1 MVLANP
7 SGVSVVN
14 HAVRDEVI
22 ARAAAKGTS
31 RAVVEALLDDAPE
44 PWWESTSVAGL
55 ATDIVL
61 LAPGLATD
69 EVRIRIVSGISDW
82 ELSVVA
88 ADRPGLLATTAG
100 VLAEHGLSID
110 DARIATW
117 TGHRLGLQRLRVSAR
132 TLPSSGEPDFPFV
145 GQALRAALA
154 VDRVRADATAFPDGC
169 AVRSVVAM
177 GHGRWRVEVEAR
189 DEVGLLARIAAALH
203 GLGANVLA
211 ADVHSEGARALD
223 TFLVEL
229 DDEASLR
236 LLRALATSTC

>member
-7 SGVSVVN
+7 SSGSFVN

-22 ARAAAKGTS
+22 ARAVAKGTA
-31 RAVVEALLDDAPE
+31 RAAAVALLDDAPE

-55 ATDIVL
+55 ATDIGL
-61 LAPGLATD
+61 LAPGLAVN
-69 EVRIRIVSGISDW
+69 EVRIRIVSGLSDW

-88 ADRPGLLATTAG
+88 VDRPGLLATTAG
-100 VLAEHGLSID
+100 VLADYGLSID

-117 TGHRLGLQRLRVSAR
+117 AVHRLALQRLRVSAR
-132 TLPSSGEPDFPFV
+132 TLPSIGEPDFPFI

-154 VDRVRADATAFPDGC
+154 VDSVRPDATTFPDGC
-169 AVRSVVAM
+169 AVRSVVAV
-177 GHGRWRVEVEAR
+177 GHGRWKVEVEAR
-189 DEVGLLARIAAALH
+189 DEVGLLASIAAALH

-211 ADVHSEGARALD
+211 ADVHSEGPRALD

-236 LLRALATSTC
+236 MLRALATSTC